1 MEKSQWIFCYQKQ
14 WEQKIFYYG
23 KLENQQA
30 VRFLKEMDTLILPT
44 YFPGEAFPISILEA
58 MSYGKLVIATP
69 RAAIADM
76 LTALDGTHCGI
87 LIHEKSVENI
97 VKSIEWAIENKI
109 LADEMCIKA
118 YEKVWS
124 SYRTDVVY

>member
-1 MEKSQWIFCYQKQ
+1 MKYNIQLHIVGPATEKMFFLLKEYAANL

-87 LIHEKSVENI
+87 LIHENQ
-97 VKSIEWAIENKI
+97 
-109 LADEMCIKA
+109 
-118 YEKVWS
+118 
-124 SYRTDVVY
+124 